1 MKDLIHQLINQQ
13 ITEALLTK
21 QALAN
26 SPEAIAA
33 IEQAAQK
40 CVEVYQRGNKILIA
54 GNGGSAADA
63 QHMAAEL
70 SGRFN
75 FDRPGIPAIALT
87 SNASALTAIANDYGY
102 SKVFSRQA
110 QAYGQPGDL
119 FVGISTS
126 GNSENILMAIEQCSS
141 QGMETIGL
149 TGITGGKMA
158 QACDLCIQ
166 IPSDSTPRVQECH
179 ILIVHMLCAAV
190 EEVLFAQ
197 QYRPKESRSPETQTE
212 AIAEPV
218 TTSVDPFL
226 ISA

>member
-1 MKDLIHQLINQQ
+1 MRSLIKQLINEQ
-13 ITEALLTK
+13 ILEAVAVK
-21 QALAN
+21 QSLAD
-26 SPEAIAA
+26 SPETIAA
-33 IEQAAQK
+33 IQQAAQK
-40 CVEVYQRGNKILIA
+40 CVSVYQRGNKILIA

-87 SNASALTAIANDYGY
+87 ANTSAVTAIANDYGY
-102 SKVFSRQA
+102 EKVFSRQA

-126 GNSENILMAIEQCSS
+126 GNSKNILAAIDHCRASK
-141 QGMETIGL
+141 METIAL
-149 TGITGGKMA
+149 TGLGGGKMA
-158 QACDLCIQ
+158 EVCDVSIQ
-166 IPSDSTPRVQECH
+166 IPSKSTPRVQECH

-190 EEVLFAQ
+190 EEVLFGASATAVRAEEPAFAQ
-197 QYRPKESRSPETQTE
+197 PIP
-212 AIAEPV
+212 
-218 TTSVDPFL
+218 